1 MTETVQSDI
10 AIMVKNQLKRKK
22 EDEKLAKAKRTVD
35 ELKEDI
41 EKIKDSNFK
50 K

>member
-22 EDEKLAKAKRTVD
+22 EDEKLAAAKRTVED
-35 ELKEDI
+35 LKSAI
-41 EKIKDSNFK
+41 AKLKTSN
-50 K
+50 

>member
-22 EDEKLAKAKRTVD
+22 EDEKLAAAKQTVED
-35 ELKEDI
+35 LKKSI
-41 EKIKDSNFK
+41 AKLKTSN
-50 K
+50 